1 MTTRKGDWFQT
12 YTGIQFYAYDPRPE
26 EVCIEDIAHHLAL
39 QCRYNGACREF
50 YSVAQHSVLVSQ
62 NVSAEYA
69 LWGLLHDAAEA
80 YLGDLIRPVKLG
92 MRQYR
97 EVEALVMA
105 VVQEH
110 FGLVGLEPPEVKRAD
125 EVLLYT
131 ERRDLLLVQRQWS
144 KNVEPLLDRIVPLGS
159 VQAELEF
166 LARFERLR
174 P

>member
-50 YSVAQHSVLVSQ
+50 YSVAQHSVHVSRV
-62 NVSAEYA
+62 VSPVNA

-92 MRQYR
+92 MPQYR
-97 EVEALVMA
+97 EVEALVMEA
-105 VVQEH
+105 VCAR
-110 FGLVGLEPPEVKRAD
+110 FGLCSPEPSDIKRAD
-125 EVLLYT
+125 KLLLYT

-144 KNVEPLLDRIVPLGS
+144 ENIKPLVCKIVPLGP
-159 VQAELEF
+159 VQAEQEF
-166 LARFERLR
+166 LAQFRRVK
-174 P
+174 